1 MPALSATV
9 FVMSLLQQP
18 HVPQRDY
25 AAQTL
30 VVRSEEAVAI
40 QTATAAMLEYL
51 KKHPKAGPL
60 SRYYLRVEFRAPAVW
75 EVSWELNDI
84 SARDGA
90 IVFYLDTTG
99 TKVTSIKDRQ

>member
-1 MPALSATV
+1 
-9 FVMSLLQQP
+9 
-18 HVPQRDY
+18 
-25 AAQTL
+25 
-30 VVRSEEAVAI
+30 
-40 QTATAAMLEYL
+40 MLEYL

-60 SRYYLRVEFRAPAVW
+60 SRYYLRVEFRAPSVW

-84 SARDGA
+84 SARDSA